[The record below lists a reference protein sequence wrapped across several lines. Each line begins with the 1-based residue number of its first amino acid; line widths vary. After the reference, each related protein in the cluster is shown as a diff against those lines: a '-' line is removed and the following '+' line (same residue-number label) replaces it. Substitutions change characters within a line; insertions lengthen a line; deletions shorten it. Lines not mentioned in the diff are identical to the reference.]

1 MVYKKN
7 LFETKNASHFLSG
20 LHFLFQKGFFCK
32 PFFEK
37 ILFVCVV
44 ALPSNTIFVRK
55 TFLFTPFRRDTRK
68 GAGKGYQVRKQLSPE
83 GRS

>member
-1 MVYKKN
+1 
-7 LFETKNASHFLSG
+7 
-20 LHFLFQKGFFCK
+20 
-32 PFFEK
+32 
-37 ILFVCVV
+37 V

>member
-1 MVYKKN
+1 
-7 LFETKNASHFLSG
+7 
-20 LHFLFQKGFFCK
+20 
-32 PFFEK
+32 
-37 ILFVCVV
+37 V

-55 TFLFTPFRRDTRK
+55 TFLFTPFPRK